1 MAAPLHQASH
11 LRSSPSPPQQCP
23 CTIFDLHCAY
33 EAGTVNFEDVCK
45 NALAKALDSASE
57 GSKKRSNDWIYVSSM
72 EEVESRLGELKKL
85 AFDLVKYPLYG
96 IPFAVK
102 DNIDVANVP
111 TTVACPKA
119 AYNPT
124 TSAIVVQKI
133 LDAGGIFIGKTNMDQ
148 FATGLVGTRSPYGPV
163 MSTWSNSHVA
173 GGSSSGSATVVSAG
187 VVPFSLGTDT
197 AGSGRVPAAFNGIVG
212 LKPSY
217 GLVNNNGVYP
227 ACPSLDCVS
236 IFALT
241 TIDAATVLRVIED
254 DPFTL
259 ENFAPKPGPSTF
271 PDRIRIG
278 VPSAWPKPD
287 KTPVSDHVKTQ
298 FENFKRYWGER
309 AEMVGIDMDPLW
321 RVGNELYAGPW
332 VAERYL
338 AAKDVMESDPDSMDP
353 TVREILS
360 NGSKWS
366 GSETFSKFHELRQRQ
381 TVCNAIWK
389 KADVLL
395 VPTVPHHPTYE
406 QVSKNPIKVNAQ
418 LGTYAT
424 FINFLGWSALSV
436 PVPDSGEMPFGV
448 TWMAPPGHDVA
459 LVQLSCR
466 HRNEMDAFK
475 VGAPSAN
482 MVTSKE
488 SLDMPTSLP
497 RTEKTMKIAVCGAHL
512 AGMPLH
518 YQLRDAR
525 AVLSKATKTSNYYKL
540 YALETIPPKPAL
552 VRESSGCAIDIEVYD
567 VPIENVGQFL
577 FLIPPP
583 LGLGSV
589 ECEDGSWVHG
599 FIAES
604 RATDNAIDVSEFGG
618 WRRYIAERKS

>member
-1 MAAPLHQASH
+1 MTY
-11 LRSSPSPPQQCP
+11 PS
-23 CTIFDLHCAY
+23 TIFDLHRAY
-33 EAGTVNFEDVCK
+33 EAGTIKCEEVCK
-45 NALAKALDSASE
+45 SAVRKAFESISDRSE
-57 GSKKRSNDWIYVSSM
+57 RRSNEWIYVSK
-72 EEVESRLGELKKL
+72 VEDVETQLRKLKKL
-85 AFDLVKYPLYG
+85 DFDLDKYPLYG

-111 TTVACPKA
+111 TTVACPKV
-119 AYNPT
+119 AYTPT
-124 TSAIVVQKI
+124 TSAVVVQKI
-133 LDAGGIFIGKTNMDQ
+133 LDAGGIFIGKTNLDQ

-163 MSTWSNSHVA
+163 MSTWSSTHVA
-173 GGSSSGSATVVSAG
+173 GGSSSGSATVVSRG

-217 GLVNNNGVYP
+217 GLVSNNGVYP
-227 ACPSLDCVS
+227 ACASLDCVS

-241 TIDAATVLRVIED
+241 TSDAATVLRVIED

-271 PDRIRIG
+271 PDKIRIA
-278 VPSAWPKPD
+278 VPSSWPDPK
-287 KTPVSDHVKTQ
+287 KTPISDHVKTH
-298 FENFKRYWGER
+298 FENFKKYWGER
-309 AEMVGIDMDPLW
+309 AEIVEIKMDTLW
-321 RVGNELYAGPW
+321 RVGSELYGGPW
-332 VAERYL
+332 LADRYL
-338 AAKDVMESDPDSMDP
+338 AVKDVIESDPDAMDP
-353 TVREILS
+353 TVREIMQPGS
-360 NGSKWS
+360 NWTGY
-366 GSETFSKFHELRQRQ
+366 ETFSIFEELKQRQ
-381 TVCNAIWK
+381 IDCNDIWK

-395 VPTVPHHPTYE
+395 VPTVPHHPTFE
-406 QVSKNPIKVNAQ
+406 QVSESPESRIQVNAQ
-418 LGTYAT
+418 LGTYTT

-436 PVPDSGEMPFGV
+436 PVPDSGKMPFGV
-448 TWMAPPGHDVA
+448 TWIAPAGYDVA
-459 LVQLSCR
+459 LVRLSCR

-482 MVTSKE
+482 IVASKE

-518 YQLRDAR
+518 YQLCDAR
-525 AVLSKATKTSNYYKL
+525 ALLDKATKTSNNYRL
-540 YALETIPPKPAL
+540 YALDTIPPKPAL
-552 VRESSGCAIDIEVYD
+552 VRKSSGCAIDIEVYD

-589 ECEDGSWVHG
+589 ECADGSWVHG

-618 WRRYIAERKS
+618 WRQYIGTKRRRKPSSQCHVL